1 MNRRKAREQAF
12 IILFESTFG
21 LQKIE
26 DIIKG
31 AGDIREEIF
40 DDFSKSLINGVLDS
54 IESIDKR
61 VEENLNGWQKD
72 RLSRT
77 VLTILRLC
85 IYELIY
91 CEEIPASVS
100 INEAV
105 DLAKKYG
112 SPEEASYIN
121 GVLGSVEKQ
130 LRRDKKGDK

>member
-12 IILFESTFG
+12 IFLFESTFG

-26 DIIKG
+26 EIIEEAKE
-31 AGDIREEIF
+31 IREETL
-40 DDFSKSLINGVLDS
+40 DDFSKSLVDGVLDN
-54 IESIDKR
+54 IDSIDKR

-77 VLTILRLC
+77 ALTILRLC
-85 IYELIY
+85 IYELLY
-91 CEEIPASVS
+91 LDEIPASVS

-105 DLAKKYG
+105 EIAKKYG

-130 LRRDKKGDK
+130 LGSDKKGDK